1 MTLPYFL
8 KDFAPPF
15 LTDQHCLVAPH
26 LGRGHL
32 EPDGSGTYPLTAVF
46 ISFSFSFSFS

>member
-15 LTDQHCLVAPH
+15 LTDQHCLVALH
-26 LGRGHL
+26 VG
-32 EPDGSGTYPLTAVF
+32 PDVAVELL
-46 ISFSFSFSFS
+46 IREALRHCPTKG